1 MSVVEGEARARLVA
15 ECRAVLAH
23 HARTFDLAGLFLPAD
38 RLDDAAIVYAFC
50 RLVDDTIDEASER
63 EDGVAALRTI
73 EAELDGEAPARPLIA
88 GVKSL
93 AEARGIDPGVFR
105 ELCVGVRGDA
115 DGVRI
120 TDDDELV
127 RYCYRVA
134 GTVGLMMCGVMGVT
148 EAEAG
153 PFALDLGIAM
163 QITNICRDVAED
175 AGRGRVYLPATRL
188 VAAGVAPES
197 IIMGR
202 FDRRALS
209 RVVADLLALAERYY
223 ASAERGMGFIPGR
236 SRLAILVASRVY
248 RAIGLRLGRRGA
260 DPMTGR
266 TVVPGRV
273 KAGWVAAAVASFVA
287 GAARRRRRAAVH
299 DPWLHRSLGGLPG
312 ADPRALRLRGR
323 LVAA

>member
-1 MSVVEGEARARLVA
+1 MSAISGEARACLVA

-50 RLVDDTIDEASER
+50 RLVDDTIDEASDR
-63 EDGVAALRTI
+63 EAGAAALGVI
-73 EAELDGEAPARPLIA
+73 EAELAGDAPARPLVA
-88 GVKSL
+88 GVL
-93 AEARGIDPGVFR
+93 ALAAARGIDVGVFR

-120 TDDDELV
+120 ADDDELV

-134 GTVGLMMCGVMGVT
+134 GTVGLMMCGVMGVG
-148 EAEAG
+148 EADAW

-163 QITNICRDVAED
+163 QLTNICRDVAED
-175 AGRGRVYLPATRL
+175 AGRGRIYLPATRL
-188 VAAGVAPES
+188 RAAGVAPES
-197 IIMGR
+197 IELGTV
-202 FDRRALS
+202 DRRALA

-248 RAIGLRLGRRGA
+248 RAIGLRLGRRGS
-260 DPMTGR
+260 DPMVGR

-273 KAGWVAAAVASFVA
+273 KAGWVAAAIASFAA
-287 GAARRRRRAAVH
+287 GAARRRGRATVH
-299 DPWLHRSLGGLPG
+299 DPWLHRAISGLPG
-312 ADPRALRLRGR
+312 ADPRALRLRAR
-323 LVAA
+323 LTAA